1 MIELLHA
8 NQELKQKEFAVSLE
22 LLFRFVAYQQPLSNF
37 FIMCESAPYI
47 FAEKELSDNNEAE
60 NTSIVNPAVQLVNN
74 GTRRTNLIKSAQ
86 IYLSKLSEN
95 LLKFIRLYRKQIQTD
110 DSVDILAQLYTT
122 VPPQVL
128 QKYGEL
134 LNLAEVRKM
143 ICSVTREDEMFYQL
157 SKFKK
162 FKQCRHFLMNHL
174 IDKFCSRD
182 VTSLTTGDARENI
195 LIIMH
200 NLEIY
205 KPGAD
210 KQMNKRIDQVVNILH
225 QYVTED
231 NPFQFRDNLPAV
243 VLRPRSSLSRDYS
256 NSDGNGKS
264 KSSKS
269 TKKPK
274 AAKSSTST
282 KSTAQNTSSLQG
294 SSSTRPM
301 VAVSSSASPMATVA
315 VEVVPIAVAHLVPER
330 VSAPSTISHSCYSSS
345 LTTTRRNRSSDE
357 ESTVAHTS
365 QKPYP
370 TVAESSFTSQTPNRQ
385 KSLLTPISE
394 LHSQVPSVTLPE
406 KSKQKEFTYDD
417 LDAIAEDFSHVDLTD
432 YSKRRRFLK
441 FSQMSFHVLAELC
454 YDWEFSV
461 EDLSLPKSYHI
472 ENFEENRSIQS
483 KYACQLWHMLRS
495 KVNARRASSSNQSSS
510 SCVKND
516 MEEIEVTGRQI
527 DVDQAGS
534 AAAAAVGDERP
545 PYDKNGMMDVIDHS
559 NSGNDTSGDERPH
572 DNNEEMMDVV
582 DATTRSDDGC
592 VGKIDVDQTGSAAAS
607 ASISVV
613 VADAS
618 ANNDEVVFEQSL
630 MNSAQLL
637 STRMVTTHDKQLI
650 FPACAMT
657 LYLHGIRAHF
667 LTRPFFRRRKSY
679 AKLNSA
685 EYEQKRNLLLMFQSG
700 TLTMHKIIETYGCKD
715 FYGERSI
722 TTVIKA
728 MFFKDRGDS
737 PLLIKRLVLP
747 RLPRTEEKSSAL
759 SVEAD
764 LLGELNEAISKA
776 ISCPPLSSSSSSSS
790 SSSTTSFNNADMSL
804 VFIDIASFDL
814 SPKGASTVMDFP
826 NRMII
831 SRPEPGSQALVKY
844 VYQTV
849 GAIYKY
855 VREGEDQYIIR
866 VFARG
871 RFAGSFFLRE
881 FIISNNSMKEV
892 GKPLNSLLYIDDF
905 DYIEGNIPTLTLSN
919 SKAKIAPSMFPSI
932 IKEYGFDKGP
942 TYCLDGLVLCL
953 NDGQREGLIVGHNDK
968 LLREEQD
975 NPSYWLKIQNSMSRL
990 DPIFECFGQ
999 TLYSREMDILEGNEK
1014 WLSDEIINA
1023 AMCKFSQVG
1032 SDLRVFSADRLVTF
1046 FPLIAFQSIIEFFKT
1061 YADSLA
1067 AAAAAAA
1074 ADSQSQSN
1082 LESQTEKTKSKSKPK
1097 IAPVLPKEVMAAQ
1110 FSNAYNMSKD
1120 LWEHENIFLNPRWY
1134 FSIVNYPDHSHWM
1147 FIAIHS
1153 GEKFFYIYDPLYQ
1166 KSYHDAVEILVEL
1179 YIDAEATDFAASPE
1193 ELNSLKFSKWEKKF
1207 STSQKQP
1214 DKINCGVMALIGC
1227 FRATVQILNE
1237 ASGNKPFRQIRAEIC
1252 RQWSCNTS
1260 PKAMEKYRLFLKELL
1275 IEQTVPNDP
1284 AGFLYF
1290 SKTLQLHI
1298 NNGGS
1303 SF

>member
-1 MIELLHA
+1 
-8 NQELKQKEFAVSLE
+8 
-22 LLFRFVAYQQPLSNF
+22 
-37 FIMCESAPYI
+37 
-47 FAEKELSDNNEAE
+47 
-60 NTSIVNPAVQLVNN
+60 
-74 GTRRTNLIKSAQ
+74 
-86 IYLSKLSEN
+86 
-95 LLKFIRLYRKQIQTD
+95 
-110 DSVDILAQLYTT
+110 
-122 VPPQVL
+122 
-128 QKYGEL
+128 
-134 LNLAEVRKM
+134 
-143 ICSVTREDEMFYQL
+143 
-157 SKFKK
+157 
-162 FKQCRHFLMNHL
+162 
-174 IDKFCSRD
+174 
-182 VTSLTTGDARENI
+182 
-195 LIIMH
+195 
-200 NLEIY
+200 
-205 KPGAD
+205 
-210 KQMNKRIDQVVNILH
+210 
-225 QYVTED
+225 
-231 NPFQFRDNLPAV
+231 
-243 VLRPRSSLSRDYS
+243 
-256 NSDGNGKS
+256 
-264 KSSKS
+264 
-269 TKKPK
+269 
-274 AAKSSTST
+274 
-282 KSTAQNTSSLQG
+282 
-294 SSSTRPM
+294 
-301 VAVSSSASPMATVA
+301 
-315 VEVVPIAVAHLVPER
+315 
-330 VSAPSTISHSCYSSS
+330 
-345 LTTTRRNRSSDE
+345 
-357 ESTVAHTS
+357 
-365 QKPYP
+365 
-370 TVAESSFTSQTPNRQ
+370 
-385 KSLLTPISE
+385 
-394 LHSQVPSVTLPE
+394 
-406 KSKQKEFTYDD
+406 
-417 LDAIAEDFSHVDLTD
+417 
-432 YSKRRRFLK
+432 
-441 FSQMSFHVLAELC
+441 
-454 YDWEFSV
+454 
-461 EDLSLPKSYHI
+461 
-472 ENFEENRSIQS
+472 
-483 KYACQLWHMLRS
+483 
-495 KVNARRASSSNQSSS
+495 
-510 SCVKND
+510 
-516 MEEIEVTGRQI
+516 
-527 DVDQAGS
+527 
-534 AAAAAVGDERP
+534 
-545 PYDKNGMMDVIDHS
+545 
-559 NSGNDTSGDERPH
+559 
-572 DNNEEMMDVV
+572 
-582 DATTRSDDGC
+582 
-592 VGKIDVDQTGSAAAS
+592 
-607 ASISVV
+607 
-613 VADAS
+613 
-618 ANNDEVVFEQSL
+618 
-630 MNSAQLL
+630 
-637 STRMVTTHDKQLI
+637 
-650 FPACAMT
+650 
-657 LYLHGIRAHF
+657 
-667 LTRPFFRRRKSY
+667 
-679 AKLNSA
+679 
-685 EYEQKRNLLLMFQSG
+685 
-700 TLTMHKIIETYGCKD
+700 MHKIIETYGCKD

-1032 SDLRVFSADRLVTF
+1032 SDLRVFSADCLVTF

-1061 YADSLA
+1061 FADSLA
-1067 AAAAAAA
+1067 AAAAT
-1074 ADSQSQSN
+1074 DSQSQSN
-1082 LESQTEKTKSKSKPK
+1082 SESQTEKTKSKSKPK

-1275 IEQTVPNDP
+1275 ID
-1284 AGFLYF
+1284 
-1290 SKTLQLHI
+1290 
-1298 NNGGS
+1298 
-1303 SF
+1303 